1 MEQIDAELSIIELV
15 TYLSQFFAVFLFLKL
30 LPVPINLDVFLMGL
44 NDLILD
50 LVSSFFFGLLLT
62 STAVLIQLLG
72 VRLDFYQALFG
83 SSLNLLKFAYH
94 TVVMKS

>member
-1 MEQIDAELSIIELV
+1 MEQIDAELSIIWLV
-15 TYLSQFFAVFLFLKL
+15 TYLGQFFAVFLFLKL

-44 NDLILD
+44 DDLILD

-62 STAVLIQLLG
+62 STAVLVQLFS
-72 VRLDFYQALFG
+72 VRLDFDQTLFG

>member
-62 STAVLIQLLG
+62 STAVLI
-72 VRLDFYQALFG
+72 
-83 SSLNLLKFAYH
+83 
-94 TVVMKS
+94 

>member
-1 MEQIDAELSIIELV
+1 MEQIDAELSIIGLV

-62 STAVLIQLLG
+62 SAAVLVQLFG
-72 VRLDFYQALFG
+72 VRLDFYQAFFG